1 MLDLT
6 NDRQPAKIN
15 SLKDPNH
22 RLIMYLVITA
32 TATSLMVLNAARV
45 YYTKDVYPYVKEK
58 VDAYIVKSNL
68 TVHELE
74 RKINAVVVGVIFFLG
89 TIDNLSHARKFS
101 QLSNTIDRFLVL
113 FIVSAGIWVSADLA
127 YKHLQGQ
134 QPNAQP

>member
-1 MLDLT
+1 
-6 NDRQPAKIN
+6 
-15 SLKDPNH
+15 
-22 RLIMYLVITA
+22 MYLVISA

-58 VDAYIVKSNL
+58 IDAYIVKSNL

-74 RKINAVVVGVIFFLG
+74 RKINAVVVGVVFSLG